1 MNLIKM
7 FKIEKEYEK
16 KYYKKFILIFICIL
30 LCVLVYSLSRYI
42 AYSLTMNNYIGK
54 F

>member
-7 FKIEKEYEK
+7 FKIEKEYEEKYNK
-16 KYYKKFILIFICIL
+16 KVIFIFICIL
-30 LCVLVYSLSRYI
+30 LCVLGYNLSRYI
-42 AYSLTMNNYIGK
+42 AYTLTMNNYIGK